1 MGFSNRRFYVI
12 ITERIGGYSRS
23 LTLVSSSFDGG
34 DRMSISEKLKQML
47 AEFMKVKDNYAE
59 FFEYLEIFFI
69 NSDDYERRQVQKIL
83 AVYCLDFLKAGVNP
97 NKVATMMT
105 YNDIIK
111 WHSELVSY
119 GAEID
124 LKTLLYEAV
133 NHPSTAVCREYFETN
148 NVTHNNLYKLVATGA
163 DINWLVVDHT
173 EPHDLTEIV
182 IFKKLGASEE
192 LLIKEI
198 NYVIIGRNLKWLVD
212 EIGFDAKM
220 MLEQRLWDILKNRA
234 ARMGLTPGS
243 RYEENLAFL
252 RDKKL
257 IGDDEV
263 RYLVKRSCDHLNKR
277 TFIECSGKEF
287 AGVKI
292 TPEWL
297 ISNTLMLKIFDIFD
311 CRNDEDLVKY
321 ADNFRLKLDKL
332 LEYFPGEILFE
343 YHQGYPE
350 DFDEFLRRFK
360 QKDIIKALGRSFYAY
375 CREHQDKIGTMDCL
389 RRMLTLT
396 WHGADIEADLVYLSY
411 AKRFEDEDEIW
422 SDAHVRIALE
432 LLDAGIKVTT
442 ADAIAMHLDYER
454 LATSGERFGIY
465 RALKEHDADEE
476 YLKKLEAD

>member
-1 MGFSNRRFYVI
+1 MF
-12 ITERIGGYSRS
+12 
-23 LTLVSSSFDGG
+23 
-34 DRMSISEKLKQML
+34 ISEKLKQML
-47 AEFMKVKDNYAE
+47 AEFKKVKDNYAE

-105 YNDIIK
+105 YNDIVK
-111 WHSELVSY
+111 WYSELISY

-124 LKTLLYEAV
+124 LKTLLYGAV

-148 NVTHNNLYKLVATGA
+148 NVTHNNLYKLIATGA
-163 DINWLVVDHT
+163 DINWLIDYT
-173 EPHDLTEIV
+173 EPHDLAEIV
-182 IFKKLGASEE
+182 ILKKLGASEE

-198 NYVIIGRNLKWLVD
+198 KYDIIESNFEWLVD
-212 EIGFDAKM
+212 AIGFDAKIM
-220 MLEQRLWDILKNRA
+220 FEQRLWSILKDRA
-234 ARMGLTPGS
+234 ARSDLMLGS
-243 RYEENLAFL
+243 KYEENLIFL
-252 RDKKL
+252 RERGL

-263 RYLVKRSCDHLNKR
+263 RYLVKHSCDHLNTR
-277 TFIECSGKEF
+277 TFRECSGKEF
-287 AGVKI
+287 AGTKI

-297 ISNTLMLKIFDIFD
+297 ISNTLMSKIFDIFN
-311 CRNDEDLVKY
+311 CYGDEDLKKR
-321 ADNFRLKLDKL
+321 ASDFGLELDQL
-332 LEYFPGEILFE
+332 LEHFPGEILFE

-375 CREHQDKIGTMDCL
+375 CRGHQDKIGTMDCL
-389 RRMLTLT
+389 KRMLTLT

-442 ADAIAMHLDYER
+442 ADAIATHLDYER

-465 RALKEHDADEE
+465 RALKEHGADEE
-476 YLKKLEAD
+476 YLKKLEVD